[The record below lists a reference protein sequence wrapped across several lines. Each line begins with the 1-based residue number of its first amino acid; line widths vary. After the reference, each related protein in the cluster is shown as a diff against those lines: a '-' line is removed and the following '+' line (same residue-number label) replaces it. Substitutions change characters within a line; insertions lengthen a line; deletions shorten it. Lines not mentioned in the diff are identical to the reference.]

1 MNLPLSLSWFA
12 LAAML
17 SLAACAGAGEISM
30 SSLLDDMT
38 NLSAMAEFPSPP
50 YVTRQFS
57 SYDRAS
63 TSPANKETWFANYD
77 RGQYIRVEERAGHK
91 EYVMADM
98 PGPGA
103 LVRVWSPNPGGTL
116 RIYIDGAEKPVL
128 EGPMADL
135 LGGKHPLLPRPLA
148 VEVEGVHPEDLQRCL
163 ETYRG
168 AFDARQQFQME
179 YRLRRGDGEHR
190 WITDTGI
197 PQYSGD
203 GGFLGYIG
211 TCVEIPGPRPAKAN
225 TPLTAR
231 EIQVL
236 TLVAEG
242 KSTKEVAALLNISYK
257 TADSHRSRIMEK
269 LGVHETASLVR
280 YAIRHGIVSP

>member
-1 MNLPLSLSWFA
+1 MESGYARLFEKNDGP
-12 LAAML
+12 
-17 SLAACAGAGEISM
+17 E
-30 SSLLDDMT
+30 
-38 NLSAMAEFPSPP
+38 
-50 YVTRQFS
+50 
-57 SYDRAS
+57 
-63 TSPANKETWFANYD
+63 
-77 RGQYIRVEERAGHK
+77 EERFRYLVDHAPFMLWAAGPDALCTFFNRPWL
-91 EYVMADM
+91 EFRGRSMAQ
-98 PGPGA
+98 
-103 LVRVWSPNPGGTL
+103 
-116 RIYIDGAEKPVL
+116 E
-128 EGPMADL
+128 
-135 LGGKHPLLPRPLA
+135 LGNGW
-148 VEVEGVHPEDLQRCL
+148 VEGVHQEDLQRCL